1 MHFKKVTTKIT
12 YGGIVKAHILR
23 SEEKKKKQKK
33 KAKLFSYNA
42 TVWIYKKKG

>member
-23 SEEKKKKQKK
+23 SDEKKSKKK

>member
-1 MHFKKVTTKIT
+1 MK
-12 YGGIVKAHILR
+12 
-23 SEEKKKKQKK
+23 KKKKQKKRPKK